1 MKKAL
6 LWGLV
11 FTFAMAIPQS
21 INTAGAAEVW
31 KDWNLVKDGTLD
43 TNKWYFNDRKIDD
56 VSIVT
61 MSIDGDR
68 VKFEHRPNTAG
79 TSVWLVLIKKPEC
92 VKGIQAEITMGT
104 DLDGDFRARIVTTA
118 GAYGPLKDF
127 AGSQVAVRNR
137 LSEDGGD
144 RVYGAADLSD
154 PLNDWEWL
162 NDLIWSGFNNPE
174 EVDGNTYT
182 CTMILDREKGKIKYT
197 VEGFGTVVYKMP
209 EDLEPGWETFWGIGS
224 RSNSA
229 LGSGT
234 VWFSNVKVLLDT
246 ECGDEARPAVKKTV
260 PEHKEVNVDPAV
272 DTFKIK
278 FDEPMDAFKRASC
291 EDGSC
296 CPMFF
301 VKDISGD
308 WQRISPL
315 CGFEYQPTN
324 SFTMTKPA
332 EADDLLPG
340 TKYKIVV
347 TQDYFFDL
355 AGNGNEEY
363 TFRFETAP

>member
-68 VKFEHRPNTAG
+68 IKFEHRPNTAG

-104 DLDGDFRARIVTTA
+104 DLDGNFRARIGTTA

-154 PLNDWEWL
+154 PLND
-162 NDLIWSGFNNPE
+162 LIWSGFNYPE